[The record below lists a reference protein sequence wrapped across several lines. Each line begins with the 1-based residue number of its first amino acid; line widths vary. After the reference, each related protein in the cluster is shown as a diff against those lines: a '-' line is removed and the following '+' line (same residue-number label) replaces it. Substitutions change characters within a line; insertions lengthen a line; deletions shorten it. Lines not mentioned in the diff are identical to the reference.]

1 MFDWFRRTLRRISLR
16 SKLVAM
22 MAGLMMVGIAATAW
36 GTAQTTQAALMERVD
51 RDLASSLG
59 ELQTGLEVA
68 LRVGSDRVTGTSP
81 NALTFFGQLS
91 DADGEVVL
99 TKGVGTVDQPALP
112 PITPELVNE
121 HGRRPFTVAGTDPAS
136 RGWRVKAVMR
146 TDGPGTMVI
155 AWPLR
160 DTVRTVEQATASI
173 LVAGTLATMVMSLV
187 GYVITTRAFK
197 PLSDVERT
205 AAKIAGG
212 DLSSRVPKYPMETEV
227 GSLSE
232 SLNVMLSRIESAF
245 KAQQVSEEK
254 MRRFIQD
261 ASHELRTPLVTIRG
275 YSELYRHGGI
285 PDGEPLDQAMGRIE
299 SEAKRMTQ
307 LVEDLLTLARL
318 DEERPLESQEVDLL
332 ILAHDAVADA
342 RVSAP
347 DRKIS
352 LVGLDGAPPV
362 SAPTRGDEA
371 KLRQVLVNLMTNAMR
386 YTPEG
391 SPIEVAVG
399 SRPVIEGRDTVVL
412 AIVDHGPGI
421 KPEDAKRI
429 FERFY
434 RGDESRDRET
444 GGTGLGLAI
453 VAAIAKQ
460 HDGSVVISDTPGGG
474 ATLELRLPRIEF
486 SEMEDSYAEE
496 SHEDEIPDIDE
507 VSDADAVSDDDV
519 VPDSDGPSALPSY
532 PPPPPEK

>member
-1 MFDWFRRTLRRISLR
+1 
-16 SKLVAM
+16 
-22 MAGLMMVGIAATAW
+22 
-36 GTAQTTQAALMERVD
+36 
-51 RDLASSLG
+51 
-59 ELQTGLEVA
+59 
-68 LRVGSDRVTGTSP
+68 
-81 NALTFFGQLS
+81 
-91 DADGEVVL
+91 
-99 TKGVGTVDQPALP
+99 
-112 PITPELVNE
+112 
-121 HGRRPFTVAGTDPAS
+121 
-136 RGWRVKAVMR
+136 MR

-285 PDGEPLDQAMGRIE
+285 PDGEPLSQAMGRIE

-474 ATLELRLPRIEF
+474 ATLELRLPRIEL
-486 SEMEDSYAEE
+486 SEMQDSYAEE
-496 SHEDEIPDIDE
+496 PHEDEIPDIDE
-507 VSDADAVSDDDV
+507 VSDAGAVSDDGP
-519 VPDSDGPSALPSY
+519 VPDSDGPSALPAP

>member
-1 MFDWFRRTLRRISLR
+1 
-16 SKLVAM
+16 
-22 MAGLMMVGIAATAW
+22 
-36 GTAQTTQAALMERVD
+36 
-51 RDLASSLG
+51 
-59 ELQTGLEVA
+59 
-68 LRVGSDRVTGTSP
+68 
-81 NALTFFGQLS
+81 
-91 DADGEVVL
+91 
-99 TKGVGTVDQPALP
+99 
-112 PITPELVNE
+112 
-121 HGRRPFTVAGTDPAS
+121 
-136 RGWRVKAVMR
+136 
-146 TDGPGTMVI
+146 
-155 AWPLR
+155 
-160 DTVRTVEQATASI
+160 
-173 LVAGTLATMVMSLV
+173 MSLV

-212 DLSSRVPKYPMETEV
+212 DLSLRVPKYPLETEV

-285 PDGEPLDQAMGRIE
+285 PVGEPLDQAMGRVE

-347 DRKIS
+347 DRTIS
-352 LVGLDGAPPV
+352 LVGIDGEPPV

-399 SRPVIEGRDTVVL
+399 SRSVVEGHDVVVL

-421 KPEDAKRI
+421 KPEDAHRI

-460 HDGSVVISDTPGGG
+460 HDGSVVITDTPGGG
-474 ATLELRLPRIEF
+474 ATLELRLPRIEL
-486 SEMEDSYAEE
+486 SEMEDSY
-496 SHEDEIPDIDE
+496 DD
-507 VSDADAVSDDDV
+507 SDDDTDDDSGNLGDTGNLG
-519 VPDSDGPSALPSY
+519 DSDRPDDSGNDAVPGVSGRLM
-532 PPPPPEK
+532 PPPPPES